1 MSIGADGPVN
11 WSETGPDGAGY
22 YVPKGNGFQKLVPRR
37 SS

>member
-22 YVPKGNGFQKLVPRR
+22 YVPKGNGFQKLVPGR